1 MDFSDILNKIPIVG
15 TIKGIVHYACGDT
28 GAGDEAM
35 YQSGRSTAI
44 VAGTVVGGPVGAIG
58 AAVAADA
65 TASAAKQIQKPF

>member
-1 MDFSDILNKIPIVG
+1 MADISDFLNKIPIVG

-44 VAGTVVGGPVGAIG
+44 IAGSVAGGPEGALAG
-58 AAVAADA
+58 AAAVDA
-65 TASAAKQIQKPF
+65 TASALGRQD